1 MKPSPPS
8 NLEMQVLS
16 VLWEEGPLSARA
28 VLEKMPDQKP
38 RAYTTILSVLQVME
52 KKGFVTHET
61 DGNRH
66 VFAPR
71 AKQQTV
77 VGSMLKSMVKNI
89 FRGSASTAMQHLLE
103 TTPVS
108 QEEIVQMRQLLA
120 DYEKANPQP
129 KQRA

>member
-16 VLWEEGPLSARA
+16 VLWEVGPLSARA

-52 KKGFVTHET
+52 KKGLVTHET

-66 VFAPR
+66 VFAAR

-89 FRGSASTAMQHLLE
+89 FGGSASTAMQHLLE
-103 TTPVS
+103 TTPIN
-108 QEEIVQMRQLLA
+108 QDEIRQMRQILS

-129 KQRA
+129 KRPA